1 MGSGESKAHSKRNTT
16 TSSNPSSHN
25 KQIHTTMTQKRLN
38 AVLCPWD
45 RTAFTKRQS
54 FPNRRRSLDRNFRTL
69 AEVAGGGG
77 YSITFYT
84 ASLRPEVQPL
94 TTFIYHFW
102 QERYPFNIPS
112 IDKWYPF
119 HTPSLELCVP
129 SNHWKCTV
137 STRISDINKSLWT
150 RIFSHFHNHK
160 MYRLALQLR
169 IFLPTEMTDF
179 LSLSVYLKPEKGT
192 TSRRPLWGVQP
203 PGLEDRAWNGSLAFS
218 CSTL

>member
-38 AVLCPWD
+38 AVLCLWD

-94 TTFIYHFW
+94 TLLYTIFDRKGTPLIYH
-102 QERYPFNIPS
+102 
-112 IDKWYPF
+112 
-119 HTPSLELCVP
+119 LL
-129 SNHWKCTV
+129 
-137 STRISDINKSLWT
+137 INGTLFT
-150 RIFSHFHNHK
+150 
-160 MYRLALQLR
+160 
-169 IFLPTEMTDF
+169 LP
-179 LSLSVYLKPEKGT
+179 V
-192 TSRRPLWGVQP
+192 
-203 PGLEDRAWNGSLAFS
+203 
-218 CSTL
+218 

>member
-1 MGSGESKAHSKRNTT
+1 MTDLQFLQNPRMGSGESKAHSKRNTT

-25 KQIHTTMTQKRLN
+25 KQIHTTMRQKRLN

-94 TTFIYHFW
+94 TLLYTIFDRKGTPLIYH
-102 QERYPFNIPS
+102 
-112 IDKWYPF
+112 
-119 HTPSLELCVP
+119 LL
-129 SNHWKCTV
+129 
-137 STRISDINKSLWT
+137 INGTLFT
-150 RIFSHFHNHK
+150 
-160 MYRLALQLR
+160 
-169 IFLPTEMTDF
+169 LP
-179 LSLSVYLKPEKGT
+179 V
-192 TSRRPLWGVQP
+192 
-203 PGLEDRAWNGSLAFS
+203 
-218 CSTL
+218 

>member
-1 MGSGESKAHSKRNTT
+1 MDSGFLELNSGFQSPGFQIPQVKILPDPESGFPYNGASLGYSKWNQNALEDSFTETQLICSIHKYIEPDRPFEGRTTDLQFLQNPRMGSGESKAHSKRNTT

-69 AEVAGGGG
+69 AEVAEGGG

-94 TTFIYHFW
+94 TLLYTIFDRKGTPLIYH
-102 QERYPFNIPS
+102 
-112 IDKWYPF
+112 
-119 HTPSLELCVP
+119 LL
-129 SNHWKCTV
+129 
-137 STRISDINKSLWT
+137 INGTLFT
-150 RIFSHFHNHK
+150 
-160 MYRLALQLR
+160 
-169 IFLPTEMTDF
+169 LP
-179 LSLSVYLKPEKGT
+179 V
-192 TSRRPLWGVQP
+192 
-203 PGLEDRAWNGSLAFS
+203 
-218 CSTL
+218 